1 MRNTSGNI
9 ASLSITLFL
18 AAGTFPAP
26 SRHPPGRSDHS
37 LRTRFDPPLSR
48 TPDRQATNRSGG
60 RPHEFQDQEPC
71 SPLALRPLLRLP
83 WNSAQNSPGD
93 EEAGEEDEGQEGGK
107 PPFGP
112 NRPPSEPPFPPPE
125 EPRHTASSLPMPE
138 RLLSPSGSLPPP
150 RILRNARPNPS
161 PPQPLPNRL
170 RIIRRIRARPLL
182 LFFTRRPPSASSN
195 RRQSCSFPGPT
206 TTLKGSPS
214 SFAQT
219 RAFVP
224 FRFLCPSIP
233 TPSPL
238 FSPPPAWN
246 QPPPPPPSP
255 SPAYTPSPEGL
266 AGSGARPP
274 SPGVPET
281 AARRSDRRH
290 MGEAYRTTGNL

>member
-125 EPRHTASSLPMPE
+125 EPRHTASSLPIGLPMPE

-150 RILRNARPNPS
+150 RILRNARPNPP

-170 RIIRRIRARPLL
+170 RIIRRIRIYHLRP
-182 LFFTRRPPSASSN
+182 RP
-195 RRQSCSFPGPT
+195 R
-206 TTLKGSPS
+206 
-214 SFAQT
+214 
-219 RAFVP
+219 
-224 FRFLCPSIP
+224 
-233 TPSPL
+233 
-238 FSPPPAWN
+238 
-246 QPPPPPPSP
+246 PPPPPLLHPQAPPRLLQPTAVVFIPRTHHDTQWDVACTGDFRAVNVTVREPCLTVSARSC
-255 SPAYTPSPEGL
+255 SPAEC
-266 AGSGARPP
+266 
-274 SPGVPET
+274 
-281 AARRSDRRH
+281 
-290 MGEAYRTTGNL
+290 